1 MRIDTGQ
8 HLRMTQQMKLAP
20 RMIQSME
27 ILQMAQQALEA
38 RIEEE
43 LASNPTLELAEA
55 SDDAADVKA
64 ELAQEQRDDLES
76 TRELN
81 VDEASSS
88 GDDFERLSNMAE
100 NIGDDWESSN
110 YETGESFARRQLSR
124 VAGERDGKLDAM
136 ANAAARGAS
145 LYDQLLG
152 QWMLA
157 ENDEKN
163 VTLGEY
169 LIGHIDAD
177 GYIRADLADLA
188 RQAPNGTNEA
198 DLEHTLFRLQ
208 QVFELPGIG
217 ARNLQECLLLQ
228 MDAAERNDRDLDFT
242 RERLIVSD
250 YLKDIETN
258 RLPKIAKATGL
269 TVDEIN
275 QAKRNLRQ
283 FHPHPGRLLADE
295 NPHVITPDAIVEY
308 DDENDRYIAYLTRGR
323 LPGLQVNSE
332 YERILADKSADAK
345 TRKFIGNNVRNARWL
360 IEAVEQRNTTL
371 LRVIN
376 VVLMA
381 QREFFDQGQA
391 ALRPLP
397 MTQVAEQ
404 LGIHVATVS
413 RAVSEKYLQTPRGIY
428 ALRMFFSGGT
438 ETESGEEMSWS
449 AVQAKLEELIGEEN
463 KASPLSD
470 DALAEALKAK
480 GIDIARRT
488 VAKYRKQMN
497 IPSARQRRQYA

>member
-1 MRIDTGQ
+1 MRIDTAQ

-55 SDDAADVKA
+55 SDDASDVRA
-64 ELAQEQRDDLES
+64 ELQQEERDNLEA

-81 VDEASSS
+81 IDETSSG

-100 NIGDDWESSN
+100 TIGDDWESSN

-124 VAGERDGKLDAM
+124 TAGERDGKLDAM
-136 ANAAARGAS
+136 ANTAARGAS
-145 LYDQLLG
+145 LYDQLLE
-152 QWMLA
+152 QWMLT
-157 ENDEKN
+157 ENDEK
-163 VTLGEY
+163 TAAAGEY
-169 LIGHIDAD
+169 LIGHLDAD
-177 GYIRADLADLA
+177 GYLRTEMRSLLS
-188 RQAPNGTNEA
+188 QAPQGVTEA
-198 DLEHTLFRLQ
+198 DLQHALIRLQ
-208 QVFELPGIG
+208 QVLEPPGIG

-228 MDAAERNDRDLDFT
+228 MDAAERNDPDVDFT
-242 RERLIVSD
+242 RERLLVSD

-258 RLPKIAKATGL
+258 RLPKISKATGL
-269 TVDEIN
+269 SVDEIN
-275 QAKRNLRQ
+275 RAKRNLRQ

-295 NPHVITPDAIVEY
+295 DPRVITPDAIVEY
-308 DDENDRYIAYLTRGR
+308 DDENDRYVAYLTRGR

-332 YERILADKSADAK
+332 YERILTDKSADAK
-345 TRKFIGNNVRNARWL
+345 TRKFVGNNIRSARWL
-360 IEAVEQRNTTL
+360 IEAIEQRNTTL

-381 QREFFDQGQA
+381 QRDFFDQGPS
-391 ALRPLP
+391 ALKPLP

-413 RAVSEKYLQTPRGIY
+413 RAVSEKYLQTPRGIFP
-428 ALRMFFSGGT
+428 LRMFF
-438 ETESGEEMSWS
+438 
-449 AVQAKLEELIGEEN
+449 
-463 KASPLSD
+463 P
-470 DALAEALKAK
+470 
-480 GIDIARRT
+480 
-488 VAKYRKQMN
+488 
-497 IPSARQRRQYA
+497 P